1 MNRNDVEYVVDEV
14 DVDMEVSITT
24 KWRRKK
30 ATFNVA
36 KTTIQAKKK
45 IKVRK

>member
-14 DVDMEVSITT
+14 DVDIEVSITT

-30 ATFNVA
+30 STFNVA
-36 KTTIQAKKK
+36 RTTIQVEKKRK
-45 IKVRK
+45 VIK